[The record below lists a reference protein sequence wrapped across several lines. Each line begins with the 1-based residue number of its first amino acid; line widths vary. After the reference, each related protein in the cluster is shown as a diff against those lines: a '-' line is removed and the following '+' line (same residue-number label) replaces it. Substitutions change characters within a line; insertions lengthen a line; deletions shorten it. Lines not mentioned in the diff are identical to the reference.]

1 MSSASKL
8 YASVCSHPID
18 LADGRPVAPG
28 GRVEISEDAAALPH
42 NKALIDEG
50 TLIEIA
56 PVKKAA
62 KSSQKED

>member
-1 MSSASKL
+1 MSSKL

-18 LADGRPVAPG
+18 LADGRPLAPG
-28 GRVEISEDAAALPH
+28 GRVELDKDAAALAH

-62 KSSQKED
+62 TRGQKEG